1 MKTKMKPGKYTAI
14 FGPLSAV
21 ALAVAIAVNPIADSF
36 DVTLNNLGFGLGQG
50 ELVVNQIKGSEDW
63 DTNYVNAVLK
73 TAEETRAHGAEVT
86 TKLAEEGIV
95 LLKNKGI
102 LPLSKS
108 ETVAPM
114 GYYYSHPVYGGTGS
128 GNVNTSADY
137 VYSPKKAL
145 TEIFGQAH
153 VDNVVGAV
161 AENNDNIHN
170 VNEAEGTM
178 AAKRGGGMFSADD
191 VMHGI
196 SMSAYEAVKGNLAGE
211 NAIIFIGRSGGES
224 FDLKNDGYADGSK
237 HKLVLSKDEKDLIK
251 LAKANA
257 KSVTVVI
264 NSSNAMELGELEV
277 EGGEYE
283 ADAVLLAGGPGATG
297 FKALAEILAGDV
309 NPSGR
314 TADIFASDFTLDP
327 TFANFGDYSY
337 TNASYTFNGST
348 GNAHFVEYEEGIYVG
363 YKYYETA
370 HDIGATGFNY
380 DNAVVYPFGFGLS
393 YTSFTQS
400 FNSVSLTGDT
410 VTAKV
415 TVKNTGSVKG
425 KEVVQLYYN
434 APYTQK
440 DKERHIEKAT
450 KNLVEFAKTK
460 ELAPNEEETLTIT
473 FDRDDMASYD
483 STGNGGYF
491 LEGGEYEIFLGKNSH
506 ESWGSMKINVAS
518 DITFDGSNNEHVRK
532 SERDGQAELNNDG
545 TYKDYPDTYNM
556 DGNRSFRAAHNQFAE
571 ATSYMAESGISNLSR
586 ADNFAT
592 RPTAPQASKALGEKY
607 LANFNDLAAGRFDV
621 KTNTTLGNAPE
632 SLVYNNAE
640 LKVKDNG
647 LVASNF
653 RGKSYYDPM
662 WEDLLDQ
669 VDWDDAATQE
679 ELRDLFFYA
688 AYNTAA
694 VSAIGK
700 NGTKDYDG
708 PQGFSSFMDSG
719 LVACAY
725 CSEVM
730 VAQTFNKELAKEM
743 GDAIGQEALNNPTGR
758 ISGWYG
764 PAMNTHR
771 SPFSGRNF
779 EYYSEDGV
787 LAGKVA
793 AAVVSGAAD
802 RGLYAYMKHFAMNDM
817 ETNRMDHLCTWATE
831 QTIRETYLKSFELCV
846 KESRGTLYYTDV
858 ETGKKVSR
866 IVRGTTGVMSSFN
879 AIGTTMCS
887 NNYNLLNNV
896 LRGEWGFEGLV
907 ETDFG
912 PYVDHDA
919 MLRAGNDLLLNANWG
934 GAKTAWNE
942 VFKDTTSNTFKHAAR
957 NALHNVAYTYVNSNA
972 MQGVA
977 PGSTSYYKMAGWKKL
992 TIGLAVGFGVL
1003 AAAGC
1008 CLIAL
1013 KWLDWK
1019 KHPEHFV
1026 KQED

>member
-1 MKTKMKPGKYTAI
+1 MKPRMKPGKFTAI

-36 DVTLNNLGFGLGQG
+36 DVTLNNLGGGLGQG
-50 ELVVNQIKGSEDW
+50 ELVVNQIKGSENW
-63 DTNYVNAVLK
+63 DTNYVNATLT
-73 TAEETRAHGAEVT
+73 TAEATRAHGAEVT
-86 TKLAEEGIV
+86 TKLAQEGIV
-95 LLKNKGI
+95 LLKNKNNT
-102 LPLSKS
+102 LPLAKT
-108 ETVAPM
+108 EAIAPM
-114 GYYYSHPVYGGTGS
+114 GYYYAHPVYGGTGS

-145 TEIFGQAH
+145 NEVFGAAN
-153 VDNVVGAV
+153 VDATIGAV
-161 AENNDNIHN
+161 AENADNIHN
-170 VNEAEGTM
+170 VSEAEGTM
-178 AAKRGGGMFSADD
+178 AASRGGGMFSADD

-196 SMSAYEAVKGNLAGE
+196 NIDAYTAVQDNLTGK

-224 FDLKNDGYADGSK
+224 FDLKTDGYADGSK
-237 HKLVLSKDEKDLIK
+237 HKLVLSKDEKDLIA
-251 LAKANA
+251 LAKAKA

-264 NSSNAMELGELEV
+264 NSSNAMELGILES
-277 EGGEYE
+277 GDYE
-283 ADAVLLAGGPGATG
+283 VDAILLAGGPGATG
-297 FKALAEILAGDV
+297 FKALAQILAGDV

-314 TADIFASDFTLDP
+314 TADIFPADFTLDP

-337 TNASYTFNGST
+337 TNASYTFNGNP

-380 DNAVVYPFGFGLS
+380 DNAVVYPFGYGLS
-393 YTSFTQS
+393 YTTFSQTLD
-400 FNSVSLTGDT
+400 SLTLNGDV
-410 VTAKV
+410 VTATV
-415 TVKNTGSVKG
+415 TVKNTGTVKG

-440 DKERHIEKAT
+440 DKDKKIEKAT

-460 ELAPNEEETLTIT
+460 ELAPNESQTLTVT

-483 STGNGGYF
+483 STGAGSYF
-491 LEGGEYEIFLGKNSH
+491 LEGGEYTVYLAKNSH
-506 ESWGSMKINVAS
+506 ESWGSKKINIAN
-518 DITFDGSNNEHVRK
+518 DISFDGSNNEHVRK
-532 SERDGQAELNNDG
+532 SERDGQAELNTDG
-545 TYKDYPDTYNM
+545 TYKDHPDTYNR
-556 DGNRSFRAAHNQFAE
+556 DGNRNFRAAKNQFSE
-571 ATSYMAESGISNLSR
+571 ATEYMAESGISNLTR

-592 RPTAPQASKALGEKY
+592 KPTAPAATKEMAAKY
-607 LANFNDLAAGRFDV
+607 LANFNLLAAGHFDV
-621 KTNTTLGNAPE
+621 KTNELLGNATE
-632 SLVYNNAE
+632 SLVYNDE
-640 LKVKDNG
+640 KLEVKKNG

-669 VDWDDAATQE
+669 IDWEDATTQE

-694 VSAIGK
+694 LSAIGK

-708 PQGFSSFMDSG
+708 PQGFSSFMDNG

-730 VAQTFNKELAKEM
+730 IAQTFNKELVKEM
-743 GDAIGQEALNNPTGR
+743 GDAIGQEALTNPSGR

-787 LAGKVA
+787 LAGKIA

-817 ETNRMDHLCTWATE
+817 ETNRMNHLCTWATE

-858 ETGKKVSR
+858 ETGEKVSR
-866 IVRGTTGVMSSFN
+866 VVRGTTGVMSSFN

-896 LRGEWGFEGLV
+896 LRSEWGFEGLV

-934 GAKTAWNE
+934 GAKTPWNE

-957 NALHNVAYTYVNSNA
+957 TAVHNVAYTYVNSNA

-992 TIGLAVGFGVL
+992 TIGLAIGFGVL
-1003 AAAGC
+1003 AACGATFIC
-1008 CLIAL
+1008 L

-1026 KQED
+1026 KEEA